1 MNAQQNVVTLTQAS
15 QFADYVVFDLETCD
29 APDDAIERAVAAWK
43 APSNWKPETVEAKR
57 AEYAAKARDKSA
69 LLDSAPIACMAAKAS
84 NGAQVVFSGMGPASP
99 CEVQG
104 WVISQLPTEREMLTL
119 IKAWLDLVAGP
130 ETRLVNHNLFGF
142 DLPKLRGAFVRHRIP
157 QPLCLKPRDDG
168 SRQPAFDT
176 MRQFKDYSVE
186 HRDSLF
192 VSLDVACQ
200 AFGIARPKEHI
211 SGADV
216 PRLVREGRYA
226 EVIVYSAVDAAATD
240 ELYRLMT
247 A

>member
-1 MNAQQNVVTLTQAS
+1 MSAQPNVVTLQTAS
-15 QFADYVVFDLETCD
+15 QFADCVVFDLETSD
-29 APDDAIERAVAAWK
+29 APEEAIERAVAAWK
-43 APSNWKPETVEAKR
+43 APSNWKPETVDAKR
-57 AEYAAKARDKSA
+57 AEYAEKARDKSA

-84 NGAQVVFSGMGPASP
+84 TGAQVVFSGMGKAQP
-99 CEVQG
+99 CEVPG
-104 WVISQLPTEREMLTL
+104 WVISQMKNEREMLSL
-119 IKAWLDLVAGP
+119 IRAWLDMIAGP
-130 ETRLVNHNLFGF
+130 ETRIVNHNLFGF

-157 QPLCLKPRDDG
+157 LPLCLKPRDDG
-168 SRQPAFDT
+168 SKQPAFDT
-176 MRQFKDYSVE
+176 MQRFRDYSVE
-186 HRDSLF
+186 YRDSPF

-200 AFGIARPKEHI
+200 SFGIARPKEHV

-226 EVIVYSAVDAAATD
+226 EVIVYSAVDAASTY